1 MIEEDEKMHIIL
13 ADDDE
18 DDRNVFKQAI
28 EELGLNVDL
37 KIYSSGDELLDHL
50 FEIKSDELP
59 HILFLDLNM
68 ICTKYE
74 DCLKDIRKNANFQ
87 DMTIAIYSTSTSEKD
102 IHETF
107 IGGANIYINKPNDF
121 EILKKSLREVL
132 KINWQFHTSGLSK
145 DTFLFSI
152 WFEYKVK
159 LFLFLPKKRLNFLR
173 ENWEG

>member
-1 MIEEDEKMHIIL
+1 MSEEEKMNIIL

-18 DDRNVFKQAI
+18 DDRNLFKQAI
-28 EELGLNVDL
+28 EELGLNIDL
-37 KIYSSGDELLDHL
+37 KLFNSGDDLLDYL
-50 FEIKSDELP
+50 FDLDKEELP

-68 ICTKYE
+68 LCTKYQ
-74 DCLKDIRKNANFQ
+74 DCLKDIRKNSKFQ
-87 DMTIAIYSTSTSEKD
+87 DMSIAIYSTSTSEKD
-102 IHETF
+102 VHNTF

-152 WFEYKVK
+152 
-159 LFLFLPKKRLNFLR
+159 
-173 ENWEG
+173 

>member
-1 MIEEDEKMHIIL
+1 MNEEEKMHIIL

-28 EELGLNVDL
+28 EELGLNIEL
-37 KIYSSGDELLDHL
+37 TIYKSGDELLDYL
-50 FEIKSDELP
+50 YEPATVELP

-68 ICTKYE
+68 LCTKYD
-74 DCLKDIRKNANFQ
+74 DCLKDIRKNAKFQ
-87 DMTIAIYSTSTSEKD
+87 DMSIAIYSTSTSEKD
-102 IHETF
+102 IQETF

-121 EILKKSLREVL
+121 EVLKKSLREVL

-152 WFEYKVK
+152 
-159 LFLFLPKKRLNFLR
+159 
-173 ENWEG
+173 

>member
-1 MIEEDEKMHIIL
+1 MIEEEKMHIIL

-28 EELGLNVDL
+28 EELGLNIDL
-37 KIYSSGDELLDHL
+37 TIYKSGDELLDYL
-50 FEIKSDELP
+50 YEPATAELP

-68 ICTKYE
+68 LCTKYD
-74 DCLKDIRKNANFQ
+74 DCLKDIRKNAKFQ
-87 DMTIAIYSTSTSEKD
+87 DMSIAIYSTSTSEKD
-102 IHETF
+102 IQETF

-121 EILKKSLREVL
+121 EVLKKSLREVL

-152 WFEYKVK
+152 
-159 LFLFLPKKRLNFLR
+159 
-173 ENWEG
+173 

>member
-1 MIEEDEKMHIIL
+1 MNEEEKMHIIL

-28 EELGLNVDL
+28 EELGLNIDL
-37 KIYSSGDELLDHL
+37 KIYKSGDELLDYL
-50 FEIKSDELP
+50 YEPATVELP

-68 ICTKYE
+68 LCTKYD
-74 DCLKDIRKNANFQ
+74 DCLKDIRKNAKFQ
-87 DMTIAIYSTSTSEKD
+87 DMSIAIYSTSTSEKD
-102 IHETF
+102 IQETF

-121 EILKKSLREVL
+121 EVLKKSLREVL

-152 WFEYKVK
+152 
-159 LFLFLPKKRLNFLR
+159 
-173 ENWEG
+173 

>member
-1 MIEEDEKMHIIL
+1 MIEEEKMHIIL

-28 EELGLNVDL
+28 EELGLNIDL
-37 KIYSSGDELLDHL
+37 TIYKSGDELLDYL
-50 FEIKSDELP
+50 YEPATVELP

-68 ICTKYE
+68 LCTKYD
-74 DCLKDIRKNANFQ
+74 DCLKDIRKNAKFQ
-87 DMTIAIYSTSTSEKD
+87 DMSIAIYSTSTSEKD
-102 IHETF
+102 IQETF

-121 EILKKSLREVL
+121 EVLKKSLREVL

-152 WFEYKVK
+152 
-159 LFLFLPKKRLNFLR
+159 
-173 ENWEG
+173 

>member
-1 MIEEDEKMHIIL
+1 MIDEEKMNIIL

-28 EELGLNVDL
+28 EELGLNIEL
-37 KIYSSGDELLDHL
+37 EIYKSGDELLDYL
-50 FEIKSDELP
+50 NDPSKVELP

-68 ICTKYE
+68 LCIKYD
-74 DCLKDIRKNANFQ
+74 DCLKDLRKNPKFQ
-87 DMTIAIYSTSTSEKD
+87 DMSIAIYSTSTSEKD

-107 IGGANIYINKPNDF
+107 IGGANIYINKPSDF
-121 EILKKSLREVL
+121 EVLKKSLREVL

-152 WFEYKVK
+152 
-159 LFLFLPKKRLNFLR
+159 
-173 ENWEG
+173 

>member
-1 MIEEDEKMHIIL
+1 MSEEEKMNIIL

-18 DDRNVFKQAI
+18 DDRNLFKQAI
-28 EELGLNVDL
+28 EELGLNIDL
-37 KIYSSGDELLDHL
+37 KLFNSGDDLLDYL
-50 FEIKSDELP
+50 FELDKEELP

-68 ICTKYE
+68 LCTKYE
-74 DCLKDIRKNANFQ
+74 DCLKDIRKNSKFQ
-87 DMTIAIYSTSTSEKD
+87 DMSIAIYSTSTSEKD
-102 IHETF
+102 VHNTF

-152 WFEYKVK
+152 
-159 LFLFLPKKRLNFLR
+159 
-173 ENWEG
+173 

>member
-1 MIEEDEKMHIIL
+1 MDEEQKMYIIL

-37 KIYSSGDELLDHL
+37 KMYSSGDELLDYLH
-50 FEIKSDELP
+50 EPKTVELP

-68 ICTKYE
+68 LCTKYD
-74 DCLKDIRKNANFQ
+74 DCLKDIRKNSKFQ
-87 DMTIAIYSTSTSEKD
+87 DMSIAIYSTSTSEKD
-102 IHETF
+102 IQETF

-121 EILKKSLREVL
+121 EVLKKSLREVL

-152 WFEYKVK
+152 
-159 LFLFLPKKRLNFLR
+159 
-173 ENWEG
+173 

>member
-1 MIEEDEKMHIIL
+1 MSEEEKMNIIL

-18 DDRNVFKQAI
+18 DDRNLFKQAI
-28 EELGLNVDL
+28 EELGLNIDL
-37 KIYSSGDELLDHL
+37 KLFNSGDDLLDYL
-50 FEIKSDELP
+50 FDLDKEELP

-68 ICTKYE
+68 LCTKYE
-74 DCLKDIRKNANFQ
+74 DCLKDIRKNSKFQ
-87 DMTIAIYSTSTSEKD
+87 DMSIAIYSTSTSEKD
-102 IHETF
+102 VHNTF

-152 WFEYKVK
+152 
-159 LFLFLPKKRLNFLR
+159 
-173 ENWEG
+173 

>member
-1 MIEEDEKMHIIL
+1 MEEEEKMYIIL

-18 DDRNVFKQAI
+18 DDRNLFRQAI
-28 EELGLNVDL
+28 EELNLNVEL
-37 KIYSSGDELLDHL
+37 REFKSGDELLDYL
-50 FEIKSDELP
+50 YEPETIDLP

-74 DCLKDIRKNANFQ
+74 DCLKDIRKNAKFQ
-87 DMTIAIYSTSTSEKD
+87 DMSIAIYSSSTSQKD

-107 IGGANIYINKPNDF
+107 IGGANIYINKPNTF
-121 EILKKSLREVL
+121 EILKNSLREVL

-152 WFEYKVK
+152 
-159 LFLFLPKKRLNFLR
+159 
-173 ENWEG
+173 